1 MNYFN
6 KLILSFFTIL
16 IISMGQVFSHS
27 VQVQWCVSCS
37 GDLRIW
43 LEHWHDGMGDD
54 PNSTTMTIS
63 VTINGTTTT
72 TTSAPGGSVSNM
84 TPSQLS
90 GCSTPITYAAGC
102 PGEENTYNDWVYYNF
117 SGLPANV
124 PLSFTVI
131 I

>member
-27 VQVQWCVSCS
+27 VQVQWRVSCS

-43 LEHWHDGMGDD
+43 LEHWHGTEN
-54 PNSTTMTIS
+54 PNTTTMTIS
-63 VTINGTTTT
+63 ITINGVTTIITSSPGSSVLGV
-72 TTSAPGGSVSNM
+72 TSAALPAY
-84 TPSQLS
+84 
-90 GCSTPITYAAGC
+90 STPITYAGSC
-102 PGEENTYNDWVYYNF
+102 TGEENTYNDWVYYNF